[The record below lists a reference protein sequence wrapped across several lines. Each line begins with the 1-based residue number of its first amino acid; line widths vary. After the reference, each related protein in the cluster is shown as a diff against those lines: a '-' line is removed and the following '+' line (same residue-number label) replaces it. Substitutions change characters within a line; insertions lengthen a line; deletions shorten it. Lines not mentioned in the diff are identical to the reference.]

1 MRRWLVACALW
12 ACVLAQSGCQTGPAC
27 GSFPLDAETRRCMV
41 STIDAMVRDHYP
53 FAEQKGVD
61 MSLFFKGLWAS
72 LDDPE
77 LDDESF
83 VLSLAQSLAMLE
95 DGHTRLERYRLEEVG
110 APPVKLALRAGQVV
124 VRSAAPG
131 VGLEPGEVIAA
142 IDGRPAPPVLR
153 SAFASAER
161 GTSGEV
167 LLLGADAALAG
178 EVGTD
183 VRLQTASGRG
193 VQLTRQAVLHEPFIR
208 RFGDVGYL
216 RVKTFGFIDDLDRLD
231 RLINELMDTRGLI
244 IDLRDNGGGYPSVSD
259 GLFGRLV
266 AEDGAPFALV
276 DRQGRVHRHMQARSR
291 GETYPGE
298 VVVLVNEGTFSA
310 ANYFAHRM
318 REDHR
323 GVLLGGRTGGGAAS
337 PDRGLMLVDGLWF
350 QVSTYVVETLSGLNT
365 EDGMAPTIPLDD
377 ADAWYEVP
385 PEQGALS
392 EEHDVMLRRARRYLE
407 GVQ

>member
-12 ACVLAQSGCQTGPAC
+12 ACVLTQIGCQTGPAC
-27 GSFPLDAETRRCMV
+27 GTFPLDADTRRCMV
-41 STIDAMVRDHYP
+41 STIDTMVREHYP

-61 MSLFFKGLWAS
+61 MTMFFKGLWSS
-72 LDDPE
+72 LDEPE

-95 DGHTRLERYRLEEVG
+95 DGHTRLERFRLDEVG
-110 APPVKLALRAGQVV
+110 APPVKLALREGQVV

-131 VGLEPGEVIAA
+131 ARLKPGEVIET
-142 IDGRPAPPVLR
+142 IDGKPALPVLR
-153 SAFASAER
+153 SALASAER
-161 GTSGEV
+161 GSAGEV

-178 EVGTD
+178 EVGSV
-183 VRLQTASGRG
+183 VRLETASGRV
-193 VQLTRQAVLHEPFIR
+193 VQLTRQTVLHEPFIR
-208 RFGDVGYL
+208 RFGEIGYL

-231 RLINELMDTRGLI
+231 RLINALMDTRGLI

-266 AEDGAPFALV
+266 AEDGALFALV
-276 DRQGRVHRHMQARSR
+276 DRQGRVHRHMQAHSR
-291 GETYPGE
+291 GETYTGQ

-310 ANYFAHRM
+310 ANYFAHRI
-318 REDHR
+318 REEHR

-350 QVSTYVVETLSGLNT
+350 QVSTYVVETLSGHNT
-365 EDGMAPTIPLDD
+365 EEGMAPTIHLDD
-377 ADAWYEVP
+377 VGAWYEVP

-392 EEHDVMLRRARRYLE
+392 EDNDRMLRRARRYLE

>member
-12 ACVLAQSGCQTGPAC
+12 ACVVAQSGCQTGPAC
-27 GSFPLDAETRRCMV
+27 GSFPLDADTRRCMV

-61 MSLFFKGLWAS
+61 MTQFFKGLWAA
-72 LDDPE
+72 LDEPE
-77 LDDESF
+77 LDDDAF
-83 VLSLAQSLAMLE
+83 LLSLARSLAVLE
-95 DGHTRLERYRLEEVG
+95 DGHTRLERYRLEEAG
-110 APPVKLALRAGQVV
+110 APPVKLALRGEEVV
-124 VRSAAPG
+124 VRSVAPG
-131 VGLEPGEVIAA
+131 VGLEPGEVIEA

-178 EVGTD
+178 ELGTD
-183 VRLQTASGRG
+183 VRLETASGRV
-193 VQLTRQAVLHEPFIR
+193 VQLTRRAILHEPFAR

-259 GLFGRLV
+259 GLFGRLM

-291 GETYPGE
+291 GKTYTGQ

-318 REDHR
+318 HEDHR
-323 GVLLGGRTGGGAAS
+323 GVLLGERTGGGAAS

-350 QVSTYVVETLSGLNT
+350 QVSTYVVETLSGQNT
-365 EDGMAPTIPLDD
+365 EDGLDPTIPFDRI
-377 ADAWYEVP
+377 DAWYDVE
-385 PEQGALS
+385 PEQGALR
-392 EEHDVMLRRARRYLE
+392 EERDLLLRRARRYLE